1 MTSLHA
7 RRNRIILVTLAT
19 VVVVGLLYVAR
30 GALFP
35 FIIGWLLAY
44 LLMPVVRK
52 VESVMPTRSRWPGPT
67 RVVAVLIIYVAA
79 LAILAAFLATV
90 IPPVVRESR
99 EFLER
104 VPELYSSARET
115 VEGWNEEYTRRVPE
129 NVRTQLQGVFEE
141 VGDVAIGAVRSVL
154 MRTVSGVQHTIS
166 IVIGLAVVPM
176 FLFYLLKDGEVL
188 SARFYSMFH
197 PSLRKYVRD
206 IMEIAD
212 RTLGAY
218 LRGQLL
224 LGLIVGVMV
233 FVGLLGLGIPFSVLL
248 GIIAGVTE
256 LVPVIGPIIGAIPG
270 LLVALATA
278 PDKIA
283 WVLLLYVAVQQI
295 ENTLLVPRIQGD
307 AVNIHPAIILV
318 ILIVG
323 SETAG
328 IWGMV
333 VSVPL
338 AGVAKEVFA
347 YLHREWSARTAP
359 DAGLADAADPA
370 ASPG

>member
-1 MTSLHA
+1 MSPHA
-7 RRNRIILVTLAT
+7 RRNRIILVTIAT

-52 VESVMPTRSRWPGPT
+52 VESALPTRSRWPGPT
-67 RVVAVLIIYVAA
+67 RVAAVLIIYA
-79 LAILAAFLATV
+79 LALALLAAFLATV

-104 VPELYSSARET
+104 VPELYGSARET

-197 PSLRKYVRD
+197 PSIRRHVRN
-206 IMEIAD
+206 IMEIGD

-233 FVGLLGLGIPFSVLL
+233 FAGLLALGIPFSVLL

-270 LLVALATA
+270 LLVALATS

-307 AVNIHPAIILV
+307 AVNIHPAVVLV

-347 YLHREWSARTAP
+347 YLHREWSVNPETP
-359 DAGLADAADPA
+359 DARLDEASDAPA
-370 ASPG
+370 PTG